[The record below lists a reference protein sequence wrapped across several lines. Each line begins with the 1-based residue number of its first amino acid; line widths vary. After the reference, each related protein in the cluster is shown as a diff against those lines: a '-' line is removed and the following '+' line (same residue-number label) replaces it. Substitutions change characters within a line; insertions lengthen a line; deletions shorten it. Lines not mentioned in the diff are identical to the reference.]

1 MSRTHSYPSTQAPG
15 NARFRPLAICLLA
28 LGFAFSHP
36 TLANGSVVAVE
47 VVPTALAGQDVPRLV
62 VVLKQP
68 VASWSVVLTATDGS
82 RVERTFNRPR
92 PGRTEIALSHQPGTV
107 TWTGRLSVSFGDDG
121 EQGMPLS
128 FDTTLQSA
136 PKLSLPEKAVDL
148 EKRTVSVAVDRAGGS
163 LEVRVLSDEG
173 VELAHFTRAFD
184 QAKAGEPRVVSWP
197 QPADARVL
205 RIDVR
210 AIDQHGLYSDLEL
223 YPWRIDVPH
232 EDVLFATGQAEVTQ
246 QESPKLERSL
256 VSLNEALSKYGRF
269 AKVRLFVAGHTD
281 TVGDAASNQAL
292 SEARA
297 LAIGRWF
304 RKRGVKVPISYAGL
318 GESTPLV
325 PTADETDEPR
335 NRRAEYI
342 VAVEPPSGVAWLP
355 VK

>member
-1 MSRTHSYPSTQAPG
+1 MPKTPSYPSTPPAG
-15 NARFRPLAICLLA
+15 NARSRTQFACLLGV
-28 LGFAFSHP
+28 L
-36 TLANGSVVAVE
+36 LAAGLPVRASASAVSVE
-47 VVPTALAGQDVPRLV
+47 VVPTALAGQDLPKLV
-62 VVLKQP
+62 VVLNQP
-68 VASWSVVLTATDGS
+68 VASWSVVLTASDGS
-82 RVERTFNRPR
+82 RVEQTFNRPR
-92 PGRTEIALSHQPGTV
+92 PGRREIALSHKPGTV
-107 TWTGRLSVSFGDDG
+107 TWQGRLSVSFGDE
-121 EQGMPLS
+121 EQGMPLN

-148 EKRTVSVAVDRAGGS
+148 DKRTLSVAVDRDGGS

-184 QAKAGEPRVVSWP
+184 EAKADEPRQVSWP
-197 QPADARVL
+197 QPPDARVL

-210 AIDQHGLYSDLEL
+210 AVDQHGLYSDLEL

-232 EDVLFATGQAEVTQ
+232 EDVLFETGKAEVTA
-246 QESPKLERSL
+246 QETPKLERSL

-269 AKVRLFVAGHTD
+269 AKVRVFVAGHTD
-281 TVGDAASNQAL
+281 TVGPAASNQAL

-297 LAIGRWF
+297 LAIARWF

-342 VAVEPPSGVAWLP
+342 VAVEPPAGVTWLS